1 MNKNVNLAIQIA
13 FSATMKIHVNLV
25 IQAFILMGK
34 NVYVQI
40 IYSIFKEFVW
50 INVLN
55 FMD

>member
-34 NVYVQI
+34 NVYVKV
-40 IYSIFKEFVW
+40 IYSIFKEFV
-50 INVLN
+50 
-55 FMD
+55 